1 MLLSLV
7 SFAFAVRLTE
17 GDFRRMLR
25 EVAPRVEAA
34 AGRSLVELPELVL
47 DEPEYIGAELER
59 EIARRNGTLAAEDSA
74 RVQATLDRAIALYS
88 PSSRRIFVNIP
99 RVRTLL
105 ERAEARRTD
114 PIPQA
119 EAVLAH
125 ELAHALQHQY
135 AGTSDAAAALVL
147 QEGHATWVAERALTG
162 AAREQA
168 RLEGGI
174 HRLADP
180 EVPADQRPYVFGHAA
195 VSTLHDALGP
205 EAVWTLLRTPPALK
219 ILEGLAAGQRRP
231 AWPPPDFPAALGLGF
246 DEPEVAQT
254 GAWELA
260 AALMDDYRVQRV
272 RDAGPALM
280 AKWEARPMRAEAA
293 VLLFDNPEAAS
304 EVLAFRTGSVGRS
317 QFYLLFDPG
326 SLRSI
331 RVLRSVAGLKKGPD
345 FEEGMTVEVATYGTP
360 PYREA
365 WIRWGAEL
373 RVLATQGLTAPT
385 LRAALAAV
393 ARMPPTGRPPGA
405 TAPEAAA
412 ALSALG
418 AVAPVPPKEVSSEW
432 AVLVVEVSVR
442 KGSTCAAATAEWRA
456 RVVPVEAELLDRF
469 EAAGCRFN

>member
-1 MLLSLV
+1 
-7 SFAFAVRLTE
+7 
-17 GDFRRMLR
+17 
-25 EVAPRVEAA
+25 
-34 AGRSLVELPELVL
+34 
-47 DEPEYIGAELER
+47 
-59 EIARRNGTLAAEDSA
+59 
-74 RVQATLDRAIALYS
+74 
-88 PSSRRIFVNIP
+88 
-99 RVRTLL
+99 
-105 ERAEARRTD
+105 
-114 PIPQA
+114 
-119 EAVLAH
+119 
-125 ELAHALQHQY
+125 
-135 AGTSDAAAALVL
+135 
-147 QEGHATWVAERALTG
+147 
-162 AAREQA
+162 
-168 RLEGGI
+168 
-174 HRLADP
+174 
-180 EVPADQRPYVFGHAA
+180 
-195 VSTLHDALGP
+195 
-205 EAVWTLLRTPPALK
+205 
-219 ILEGLAAGQRRP
+219 
-231 AWPPPDFPAALGLGF
+231 
-246 DEPEVAQT
+246 
-254 GAWELA
+254 
-260 AALMDDYRVQRV
+260 
-272 RDAGPALM
+272 M